1 MELVEI
7 YADEQYKD
15 GLVDML
21 LEDGFNDFYYFSC
34 HQYAAIS
41 MLLSEKEQVSGRK
54 DFGVFRLFLDESV
67 SALVIEKLKQNFPKE
82 QIRII
87 SYPSLREV

>member
-1 MELVEI
+1 MELIEI

-21 LEDGFNDFYYFSC
+21 LEDGFDDFYYFSC
-34 HQYAAIS
+34 HKYGATS

-54 DFGVFRLFLDESV
+54 DFGLFRLFLDENV
-67 SALVIEKLKQNFPKE
+67 AILVIEKLKERFSEEK
-82 QIRII
+82 IRII
-87 SYPSLREV
+87 SYPSLREM

>member
-1 MELVEI
+1 MELIEV
-7 YADEQYKD
+7 YVDEQYKD

-21 LEDGFNDFYYFSC
+21 LEDGFDDFYYFSC
-34 HQYAAIS
+34 HKYAAIS

-54 DFGVFRLFLDESV
+54 DFGVFRLFLDDGV
-67 SALVIEKLKQNFPKE
+67 VALVIEKLKEKFSKE

-87 SYPSLREV
+87 SYSSLREV

>member
-1 MELVEI
+1 MELIEI

-21 LEDGFNDFYYFSC
+21 LEDGFDDFYYFSC
-34 HQYAAIS
+34 HKYGATS

-54 DFGVFRLFLDESV
+54 DFGLFRLFLDESV
-67 SALVIEKLKQNFPKE
+67 AILVIEKLKERFSEDK
-82 QIRII
+82 IRII
-87 SYPSLREV
+87 SYPSLREM

>member
-1 MELVEI
+1 MELIEI

-21 LEDGFNDFYYFSC
+21 LEDGFDDFYYFSC
-34 HQYAAIS
+34 HKYGATS

-54 DFGVFRLFLDESV
+54 DFGLFRLFLDGDVAISV
-67 SALVIEKLKQNFPKE
+67 IAKLKENFGEEK
-82 QIRII
+82 IRII
-87 SYPSLREV
+87 SYPSLNQM